1 MKRWRAEMRHSGKE
15 AARSALNRVGLVKS
29 NYKEISGSVLKTEL
43 VNGAYMQIDG
53 YMSVCV
59 CVRVRVRVR
68 VCMYERKS
76 VNLCET
82 ELINGAYMQACV
94 AAVVC
99 DCCYA

>member
-1 MKRWRAEMRHSGKE
+1 MR
-15 AARSALNRVGLVKS
+15 
-29 NYKEISGSVLKTEL
+29 
-43 VNGAYMQIDG
+43 
-53 YMSVCV
+53 
-59 CVRVRVRVR
+59 VRVRVRVR

-82 ELINGAYMQACV
+82 ELINGAYTQACV

>member
-1 MKRWRAEMRHSGKE
+1 MSLQVEWCLTHTVLAWAEIILLDMKRWRAEMRHSGKE

-43 VNGAYMQIDG
+43 VNGAYMQ
-53 YMSVCV
+53 
-59 CVRVRVRVR
+59 
-68 VCMYERKS
+68 
-76 VNLCET
+76 
-82 ELINGAYMQACV
+82 ACV

>member
-1 MKRWRAEMRHSGKE
+1 MRRSFVQWFAIWFASCRAAWYCCSC
-15 AARSALNRVGLVKS
+15 SFC
-29 NYKEISGSVLKTEL
+29 
-43 VNGAYMQIDG
+43 
-53 YMSVCV
+53 VCV
-59 CVRVRVRVR
+59 RVRVRVRVR

-82 ELINGAYMQACV
+82 ELINGAYTQACV